1 MFATVLL
8 ATGEE
13 EQPTVPID
21 AIKSEGTIKR
31 MFLARDGEAYE
42 MVVRTG
48 VEKDG
53 RVAVLEPIQAGE
65 KVIVKPPPGLRDGT
79 SIQ

>member
-1 MFATVLL
+1 M
-8 ATGEE
+8 
-13 EQPTVPID
+13 
-21 AIKSEGTIKR
+21 SEGTIKR
-31 MFLARDGEAYE
+31 MFLAKNGQAYE

-48 VEKDG
+48 VERDG
-53 RVAVLEPIQAGE
+53 RVAVLEPLKAGE